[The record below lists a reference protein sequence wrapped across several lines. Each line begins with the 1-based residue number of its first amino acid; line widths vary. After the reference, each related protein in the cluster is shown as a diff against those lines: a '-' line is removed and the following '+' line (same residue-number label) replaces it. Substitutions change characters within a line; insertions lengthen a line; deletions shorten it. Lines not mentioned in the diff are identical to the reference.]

1 MPEKA
6 FELQANASKG
16 NNNEQK
22 IPMKPFMN
30 LLMAFLNFRDP
41 DFWNFHQ
48 KKVS

>member
-6 FELQANASKG
+6 FELQINASKG

-30 LLMAFLNFRDP
+30 LFMAFLNFRESRFLEFP
-41 DFWNFHQ
+41 SE
-48 KKVS
+48 KAS